1 MQKQL
6 DIIKEIVT
14 KRIYILFIEKYKGN
28 KSRFAKDVG
37 CDEKTIRLIFD
48 YNQGMTLNLLLKI
61 AYALEIEP
69 SELLKDLKLSPDPKD

>member
-14 KRIYILFIEKYKGN
+14 KRIYILFMEKYKGN